1 MTSATMTPAVLT
13 PAVLTPRALTAAAL
27 VGAMVLSL
35 AACTSAA
42 SPDRIQPAYVSSL
55 SFQKM
60 SCRQLAA
67 AKANN
72 DAALAKAV
80 KQQSQAYASDAVSGF
95 VIGVSVAT
103 MAGQDIGPEVA
114 RLKGEQAAIS
124 DVRKARKCG

>member
-1 MTSATMTPAVLT
+1 MTPHV
-13 PAVLTPRALTAAAL
+13 LTAAAL
-27 VGAMVLSL
+27 VGAALLL

-67 AKANN
+67 AKSNN

-80 KQQSQAYASDAVSGF
+80 KQQQQAYAGDAVSGF

-114 RLKGEQAAIS
+114 RLKGEQAAIA
-124 DVRKARKCG
+124 DVRKAKKCG